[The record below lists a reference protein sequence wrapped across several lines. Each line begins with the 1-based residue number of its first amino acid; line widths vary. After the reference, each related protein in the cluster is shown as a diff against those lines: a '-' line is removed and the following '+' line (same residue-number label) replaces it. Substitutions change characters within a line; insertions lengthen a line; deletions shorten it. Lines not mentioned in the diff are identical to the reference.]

1 VELLLALL
9 VGGAAFAGG
18 RLWWDRRSR
27 RQDEAAGLAGVRAL
41 ADEDVT
47 LLGEELHRLD
57 TVVGRLDSDGRAD
70 YQRALDAYESAQRL
84 VPRLSSHDEVDRV
97 TDTLS
102 AGRYALACVRARLE
116 GRPLPEQRVP
126 CFFNPQHG
134 PSVRD
139 VVYTSR
145 RRGTRTVPACAQ
157 DAARV
162 EAGQEP
168 HALMVT
174 VGERRVPYWDAG
186 RAYQPYG
193 AGYFV
198 SGAFAQGEVL
208 AWAFVPPVGDDGA
221 GHHGPTADR
230 WGLFAAGHSDRL
242 YEFEGRGGRDEPRGR
257 S

>member
-1 VELLLALL
+1 MELVLALL
-9 VGGAAFAGG
+9 AGGAAVAGG
-18 RLWWDRRSR
+18 RWLWDRRAQHR
-27 RQDEAAGLAGVRAL
+27 EETAELAGARAL

-57 TVVGRLDSDGRAD
+57 AEVGRLDAEGRAD

-84 VPRLSSHDEVDRV
+84 VPRLVHAEEVSKV

-102 AGRYALACVRARLE
+102 AGRFALACVRARLE
-116 GRPLPEQRVP
+116 GRPLPQLRVP

-139 VVYTSR
+139 VVFTPR

-162 EAGQEP
+162 EAGQDPEVR
-168 HALMVT
+168 MVT
-174 VGERRVPYWDAG
+174 IGSRRVPYWEGG
-186 RAYQPYG
+186 RAYMPYG

-198 SGAFAQGEVL
+198 SGALAGGEVL
-208 AWAFVPPVGDDGA
+208 AWAFVPPAEAGPVHGA
-221 GHHGPTADR
+221 PLADP
-230 WGLFAAGHSDRL
+230 WGLFGSGHSDRAYDL
-242 YEFEGRGGRDEPRGR
+242 ESGRGD
-257 S
+257 

>member
-1 VELLLALL
+1 MELVLALL
-9 VGGAAFAGG
+9 AGG
-18 RLWWDRRSR
+18 VAVTGGRWLWDRRAR
-27 RQDEAAGLAGVRAL
+27 RREDAAELAGVRVL

-57 TVVGRLDSDGRAD
+57 AEVAGLDADGRAD
-70 YQRALDAYESAQRL
+70 HQQALDAYESARRL
-84 VPRLSSHDEVDRV
+84 VPRLRSHDEVHRV
-97 TDTLS
+97 TDLLS

-116 GRPLPEQRVP
+116 GEPLPEPRVP

-139 VVYTSR
+139 VVFTPR
-145 RRGTRTVPACAQ
+145 RRGTRTVPACAR

-162 EAGQEP
+162 EAGQQPEI
-168 HALMVT
+168 LMVGI
-174 VGERRVPYWDAG
+174 GERRVPYWDAG
-186 RAYQPYG
+186 HAYQPYG

-198 SGAFAQGEVL
+198 TGTFAQGEVL

-230 WGLFAAGHSDRL
+230 WGLFSAGHGDRL
-242 YEFEGRGGRDEPRGR
+242 YELEGREGPDQPRGR
-257 S
+257 T